1 MFSLGMER
9 VLRSYP
15 TIYLACHTQHLRG
28 DESGKALSPHL
39 GSILDHLSGDS
50 PLTISELARH
60 LDVTESTMSLQ
71 ISKLDRARYVRRV
84 PDAHDRRRVLVRL
97 TAKGVRVKEQNSVLD
112 PDLVRQMIALLD
124 PREAE
129 AALRGLELLAN
140 AADKLLN
147 KRQLRRSRRSR

>member
-1 MFSLGMER
+1 MFSPGMER

-15 TIYLACHTQHLRG
+15 RIYLACHSRHLRG
-28 DESGKALSPHL
+28 DEAGEALSPHL

-71 ISKLDRARYVRRV
+71 ISKLARAGHVRRV
-84 PDAHDRRRVLVRL
+84 PDASDRRRVLVRL

-124 PREAE
+124 PRDAE
-129 AALRGLELLAN
+129 AALHGLELLAN